1 MQSSLSPGDS
11 DTQNFGYIC
20 DMYQRIK
27 MKLNKSLFLG
37 LIMVFTIL
45 PVLSL
50 QGETKDTLAAI
61 LSSDKNDT
69 CKIESILD
77 YAGELAWTDVT
88 KAVEYTRQALVMSE
102 KITYTKGIAYAK
114 FRLSGLCGDYDFELS
129 ESLLLQSLGHAK
141 AIDDSMLMAGIYCSL
156 GNLKSNFNF
165 LEEARNYFHKS
176 LGIFLRH
183 KQDSCTALIYN
194 NLGVLHDLMY
204 PDCLSNDHYLK
215 ASEINT
221 RTQNHQWLAMN
232 YLNIGINFTEMGEY
246 DEGSRYLQQ
255 SRQIAK
261 KHAFIRLY
269 PWVYNSLSYY
279 YFIINDYQSS
289 IRLADTAL
297 TFAREQSNL
306 LQERDALKHMSEG
319 YFEVLDIENAH
330 HYLKQYGAVKDTIN
344 KCNRLKKIDMTE
356 LKNNCDKESKQ
367 QELKHALLANKLRQ
381 KELTSVIII
390 LIAGLLIFSLLF
402 IYVFQK
408 YKMHR
413 KSLEQKNTMLEIEA
427 LTRDIEYRN
436 KELTTNVMYLLKKN
450 EFISSISNK
459 LKLATGDSHN
469 NYNRAIESIIGELD
483 KSVAELNWEDFEVRF
498 QKVHVGFYNKLST
511 KYPLLTPNDLRLC
524 AFLKLNMT
532 SKEIT
537 GITFQSTESLKTAR
551 YRLRKKLSL
560 ERQDNLVAFLTKF

>member
-1 MQSSLSPGDS
+1 
-11 DTQNFGYIC
+11 
-20 DMYQRIK
+20 
-27 MKLNKSLFLG
+27 
-37 LIMVFTIL
+37 
-45 PVLSL
+45 
-50 QGETKDTLAAI
+50 
-61 LSSDKNDT
+61 
-69 CKIESILD
+69 
-77 YAGELAWTDVT
+77 
-88 KAVEYTRQALVMSE
+88 
-102 KITYTKGIAYAK
+102 
-114 FRLSGLCGDYDFELS
+114 
-129 ESLLLQSLGHAK
+129 
-141 AIDDSMLMAGIYCSL
+141 
-156 GNLKSNFNF
+156 
-165 LEEARNYFHKS
+165 
-176 LGIFLRH
+176 
-183 KQDSCTALIYN
+183 
-194 NLGVLHDLMY
+194 
-204 PDCLSNDHYLK
+204 
-215 ASEINT
+215 
-221 RTQNHQWLAMN
+221 
-232 YLNIGINFTEMGEY
+232 
-246 DEGSRYLQQ
+246 
-255 SRQIAK
+255 
-261 KHAFIRLY
+261 
-269 PWVYNSLSYY
+269 
-279 YFIINDYQSS
+279 
-289 IRLADTAL
+289 
-297 TFAREQSNL
+297 
-306 LQERDALKHMSEG
+306 
-319 YFEVLDIENAH
+319 
-330 HYLKQYGAVKDTIN
+330 
-344 KCNRLKKIDMTE
+344 MTE